1 VSALADRDPRN
12 WQTTP
17 LDNSCEEF
25 AMNQATEIIDLE
37 EFRKR
42 RNSKPS
48 TVRTS
53 PPATLWSP
61 VWVWV
66 MVWPG

>member
-1 VSALADRDPRN
+1 
-12 WQTTP
+12 
-17 LDNSCEEF
+17 
-25 AMNQATEIIDLE
+25 MNQASQVIDLE

-42 RNSKPS
+42 RSTRPS
-48 TVRTS
+48 PVRTVA
-53 PPATLWSP
+53 PATLWSP

>member
-1 VSALADRDPRN
+1 
-12 WQTTP
+12 
-17 LDNSCEEF
+17 
-25 AMNQATEIIDLE
+25 MNQASEIIDLE

-42 RNSKPS
+42 RSSKPS

-53 PPATLWSP
+53 PLATIWSP

>member
-1 VSALADRDPRN
+1 
-12 WQTTP
+12 
-17 LDNSCEEF
+17 
-25 AMNQATEIIDLE
+25 MNQASEIIDLE

-42 RNSKPS
+42 RSPKPS
-48 TVRTS
+48 TVRTA
-53 PPATLWSP
+53 PPAAFWSP

>member
-1 VSALADRDPRN
+1 
-12 WQTTP
+12 
-17 LDNSCEEF
+17 
-25 AMNQATEIIDLE
+25 MNQATEIIDLE

-42 RNSKPS
+42 RNSKPA
-48 TVRTS
+48 TVRSSAPT
-53 PPATLWSP
+53 TVWSP

>member
-1 VSALADRDPRN
+1 
-12 WQTTP
+12 
-17 LDNSCEEF
+17 
-25 AMNQATEIIDLE
+25 MNQATEIIDLE

-48 TVRTS
+48 TVRAS
-53 PPATLWSP
+53 APMPFWSP

-66 MVWPG
+66 MVWPA

>member
-1 VSALADRDPRN
+1 
-12 WQTTP
+12 
-17 LDNSCEEF
+17 
-25 AMNQATEIIDLE
+25 MNQATEIIDLE

-42 RNSKPS
+42 RSPKPS
-48 TVRTS
+48 SVRTS
-53 PPATLWSP
+53 APATVWSP